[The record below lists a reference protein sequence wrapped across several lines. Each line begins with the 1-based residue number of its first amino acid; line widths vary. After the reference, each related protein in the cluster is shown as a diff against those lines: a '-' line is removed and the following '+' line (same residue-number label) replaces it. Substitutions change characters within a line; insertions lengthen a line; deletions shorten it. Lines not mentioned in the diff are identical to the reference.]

1 MKNKILLKGPVL
13 SQSGYGEQARFAL
26 RALRSRED
34 IFDIYIVPIPWGKT
48 GWINYD
54 NEERA
59 WIDERIRA
67 TQMHNQQGG
76 TFDASVQVT
85 IPNEWENLA
94 PVNIGYTAGIETTK
108 VAPIW
113 LQKANQM
120 NKIIVVSNHSRDVY
134 LSSTYQGQNK
144 NTGQVVDLRCTTP
157 IDVVNYPVIPTKAE
171 KLNLN
176 LDYDFNYL
184 AISQWGP
191 RKNFDNLINWFIEEN
206 FDQEVGLVL
215 KTSIRNNC
223 ILDRRATESR
233 LKSIVSRHKD
243 IKCKIYLLHGDL
255 TAEQMSGLYNHKQI
269 KCLISTTHGE
279 GYGLPL
285 FEAAYNGLPVVT
297 HNWSGQADFLSV
309 PEKSGRRKPLFATVE
324 YDLGPVQKQAV
335 WEGVIEAD
343 SMWAY
348 PREASFKKRLREV
361 KTEYRRFKR
370 NATKL
375 KKHLE
380 ENFTE
385 EKLYSD
391 FVSAMGFVESEIDTD
406 YMFVSDLFSD
416 QLIGGA
422 ELSLDALVQKMP
434 KQKSAVKV
442 NSAKVTEKLLELNKD
457 KTWIF
462 GNIAQLN
469 NDIVNYISN
478 NLENYYF
485 IEYDY
490 KFCDYRNPVLYS
502 FLEGTPADYGNTE
515 RGQAIVNFIN
525 NSKKTFFMSEG
536 QKEVYQ
542 TNLQNVDFTKTLVLS
557 STFQDEFFDTIQ
569 KYSKNTKEDKWLVL
583 GSRSWVKGTEQSQ
596 RWCEENNLEYEV
608 VSGLHPTAVL
618 EKISKAKGVCF
629 LPAGYDTCPR
639 FVIEAKLLGCELQ
652 LNENVQHAQEEW
664 FNTDNLEDTVDYLK
678 GRASFFW
685 SNVD

>member
-34 IFDIYIVPIPWGKT
+34 VFDIYIVPIAWGKT

-54 NEERA
+54 NDERK
-59 WIDERIRA
+59 WIDERIKA
-67 TQMHNQQGG
+67 TQIHNHQKG
-76 TFDASVQVT
+76 TYDVSVQVT

-120 NKIIVVSNHSRDVY
+120 NKIIVVSNHSKDVY
-134 LSSTYQGQNK
+134 LSSQYHGENK
-144 NTGQVVDLRCTTP
+144 QTGQQVILKCDTD
-157 IDVVNYPVIPTKAE
+157 IDVVNYPVVPVETK

-215 KTSIRNNC
+215 KTSVRSNC
-223 ILDRRATESR
+223 ILDRRATEER
-233 LKSIVSRHKD
+233 LKSIISRHGD
-243 IKCKIYLLHGDL
+243 IKCKVYLIHGDL
-255 TAEQMSGLYNHKQI
+255 TAEEMSGLYNHKQI
-269 KCLISTTHGE
+269 KCLVSTTHGE

-285 FEAAYNGLPVVT
+285 FEAAYNGLPVIT
-297 HNWSGQADFLSV
+297 HNWSGQADFLYV
-309 PEKSGRRKPLFATVE
+309 PTKSGKKKPLFATVE
-324 YDLGPVQKQAV
+324 YDLGPVQKNAV
-335 WEGVIEAD
+335 WEGVIEKD

-361 KTEYRRFKR
+361 RNEYSRFKR

-375 KKHLE
+375 KKHLV

-385 EKLYSD
+385 ERLYND
-391 FVSAMGFVESEIDTD
+391 FITSMGYVESEVNQD
-406 YMFVSDLFSD
+406 YIFVSDLFSN

-422 ELSLDALVQKMP
+422 ELSLDALFNTTP
-434 KQKSAVKV
+434 SEKSSVKV
-442 NSAKVTEKLLELNKD
+442 NSAKISKKLIDLNKT

-462 GNIAQLN
+462 GNIAHLN
-469 NDIVNYISN
+469 NEMINYISN

-490 KFCDYRNPVLYS
+490 KFCDYRNPVLYN
-502 FLEGTPADYGNTE
+502 FLEGTDPTYSDTE
-515 RGQAIVNFIN
+515 RGQAITNFIN
-525 NSKKTFFMSEG
+525 NSQKTFFMSSR
-536 QKEVYQ
+536 QKEIYQ
-542 TNLQNVDFTKTLVLS
+542 
-557 STFQDEFFDTIQ
+557 
-569 KYSKNTKEDKWLVL
+569 
-583 GSRSWVKGTEQSQ
+583 
-596 RWCEENNLEYEV
+596 NN
-608 VSGLHPTAVL
+608 
-618 EKISKAKGVCF
+618 
-629 LPAGYDTCPR
+629 
-639 FVIEAKLLGCELQ
+639 
-652 LNENVQHAQEEW
+652 
-664 FNTDNLEDTVDYLK
+664 
-678 GRASFFW
+678 
-685 SNVD
+685 